1 MSDRKLNQA
10 DKDLL
15 RLINRSPDI
24 GSGWRQVGKML
35 WPHVTKIAHSD
46 LTELDEANLRIRFTE
61 EGETIVRYAL

>member
-15 RLINRSPDI
+15 RLINRSPDM
-24 GSGWRQVGKML
+24 GGGWRQVSKML
-35 WPHVTKIAHSD
+35 WPHITKTAHSD